1 MRDQKPVI
9 LIVDDDKIAR
19 ETLAFL
25 LNVLHVRVEYA
36 ETGMEGI
43 NKAYEIQPDIIILD
57 VLLPDVMGYEVCKTL
72 REEVLQADVPI
83 IMITALDNR
92 NDRIIGLAAGANDF
106 FSKPF
111 DSLEVQVK
119 IRNFIRLKQYRHLE

>member
-1 MRDQKPVI
+1 MRDQKPVV

-25 LNVLHVRVEYA
+25 LDVLNVRVEYA
-36 ETGMEGI
+36 ETGEQGI
-43 NKAYEIQPDIIILD
+43 NKAKEVQPDIIILD

-72 REEVLQADVPI
+72 REEVLQTDVPI
-83 IMITALDNR
+83 IMITALNDR

-119 IRNFIRLKQYRHLE
+119 IRNLIRLKQYRLS

>member
-1 MRDQKPVI
+1 MRDQEPVI

-36 ETGMEGI
+36 ETGMQGI

-119 IRNFIRLKQYRHLE
+119 IRNLIRLKRYRHRE

>member
-1 MRDQKPVI
+1 MRDQEPVI

-36 ETGMEGI
+36 ETGMQGI

-92 NDRIIGLAAGANDF
+92 NDRIIGLVAGANDF

-119 IRNFIRLKQYRHLE
+119 IRNLIRLKRYRHLE